1 MTLGSTTLARVAT
14 TRVTRCADGRRWS
27 RSTPTTTPTTPAA
40 AATPTTRVRVRTR
53 AAFDAQ
59 HVMDLANAFDA
70 VNLDVT
76 LSDAEEALGKAAF
89 ASLSVAS
96 TIFAGKVRREGNDS
110 VDAGLFRSPRAEGYG
125 SETRLATRNA
135 A

>member
-1 MTLGSTTLARVAT
+1 MTTVSPTLARVAT
-14 TRVTRCADGRRWS
+14 TRVTRSMERRQWS
-27 RSTPTTTPTTPAA
+27 RSTKMTPATTTK
-40 AATPTTRVRVRTR
+40 PTTRARVRAR

-125 SETRLATRNA
+125 SEMRLATRDA
-135 A
+135 E

>member
-1 MTLGSTTLARVAT
+1 MPM
-14 TRVTRCADGRRWS
+14 
-27 RSTPTTTPTTPAA
+27 PTTTRA
-40 AATPTTRVRVRTR
+40 RVRTR

-96 TIFAGKVRREGNDS
+96 TIFAGKVRREGNDG
-110 VDAGLFRSPRAEGYG
+110 VDAGLFRSPQAEGYR
-125 SETRLATRNA
+125 SETRLATRDA
-135 A
+135 E

>member
-1 MTLGSTTLARVAT
+1 
-14 TRVTRCADGRRWS
+14 
-27 RSTPTTTPTTPAA
+27 
-40 AATPTTRVRVRTR
+40 
-53 AAFDAQ
+53 
-59 HVMDLANAFDA
+59 MDLANAFDA

-96 TIFAGKVRREGNDS
+96 TIFAGKVRREGNDG
-110 VDAGLFRSPRAEGYG
+110 VDAGLFRSPPRAEGYG
-125 SETRLATRNA
+125 SETRLATRDA

>member
-1 MTLGSTTLARVAT
+1 M
-14 TRVTRCADGRRWS
+14 
-27 RSTPTTTPTTPAA
+27 PTPA
-40 AATPTTRVRVRTR
+40 TRARVRTR
-53 AAFDAQ
+53 AAFEAQ

-96 TIFAGKVRREGNDS
+96 TIFAGKVRREGNDG

-125 SETRLATRNA
+125 SETRLTTRRERRRRTCCA
-135 A
+135 MVK